1 MVNKHIAKAI
11 VDMVIFLEFASE
23 DVVNADAAVEAIE
36 QLAAEL
42 QNAANSVKTELVQAF
57 RDLSPEYGERAA
69 FVADLGEMLGLE

>member
-42 QNAANSVKTELVQAF
+42 QNAANPVKTELVQAF
-57 RDLSPEYGERAA
+57 RGLSPEYGERAA